1 MAFNFDMRFLNVPP
15 KKITRESLIDFIND
29 TSATKR
35 LCFAMR
41 EQSMPLK
48 EGYGKDVLKW
58 FNLPFR
64 DTIGPILEEMLG
76 IHVCSRKDGIGCYYP
91 CKKVEEVHALQQFVD
106 KYRSV
111 VFLRDKLDL
120 SIALSMRELEVESG
134 ARTYLGQLEYLVK
147 YEDDVDRT
155 GEKEE
160 LVKAFKSILS
170 DFPFFKYA
178 DYICAVP
185 SSKNFMRDIAA
196 RLNRFPDISSAVCW
210 ADKQHA
216 AKNTE
221 DGMTKFEMLEHSG
234 FAIDSAVD
242 LKNKSVLL
250 IDDLYRSGITMQ
262 YIAMKL
268 KEAGASRVFGIAIIK
283 GLRNK

>member
-1 MAFNFDMRFLNVPP
+1 
-15 KKITRESLIDFIND
+15 
-29 TSATKR
+29 
-35 LCFAMR
+35 
-41 EQSMPLK
+41 
-48 EGYGKDVLKW
+48 
-58 FNLPFR
+58 
-64 DTIGPILEEMLG
+64 
-76 IHVCSRKDGIGCYYP
+76 
-91 CKKVEEVHALQQFVD
+91 
-106 KYRSV
+106 
-111 VFLRDKLDL
+111 
-120 SIALSMRELEVESG
+120 
-134 ARTYLGQLEYLVK
+134 
-147 YEDDVDRT
+147 
-155 GEKEE
+155 
-160 LVKAFKSILS
+160 
-170 DFPFFKYA
+170 
-178 DYICAVP
+178 
-185 SSKNFMRDIAA
+185 MRDIAA

-234 FAIDSAVD
+234 FVIDSAVD

>member
-64 DTIGPILEEMLG
+64 DTIGPN
-76 IHVCSRKDGIGCYYP
+76 SRRNAGDSCLFKEKDGIGCYYP

-111 VFLRDKLDL
+111 VFL
-120 SIALSMRELEVESG
+120 
-134 ARTYLGQLEYLVK
+134 
-147 YEDDVDRT
+147 T
-155 GEKEE
+155 G
-160 LVKAFKSILS
+160 
-170 DFPFFKYA
+170 
-178 DYICAVP
+178 
-185 SSKNFMRDIAA
+185 
-196 RLNRFPDISSAVCW
+196 
-210 ADKQHA
+210 
-216 AKNTE
+216 
-221 DGMTKFEMLEHSG
+221 
-234 FAIDSAVD
+234 
-242 LKNKSVLL
+242 
-250 IDDLYRSGITMQ
+250 
-262 YIAMKL
+262 
-268 KEAGASRVFGIAIIK
+268 
-283 GLRNK
+283 

>member
-160 LVKAFKSILS
+160 LVKAFESILS

-178 DYICAVP
+178 DYICANTSV
-185 SSKNFMRDIAA
+185 NF
-196 RLNRFPDISSAVCW
+196 
-210 ADKQHA
+210 
-216 AKNTE
+216 
-221 DGMTKFEMLEHSG
+221 
-234 FAIDSAVD
+234 
-242 LKNKSVLL
+242 
-250 IDDLYRSGITMQ
+250 YR
-262 YIAMKL
+262 
-268 KEAGASRVFGIAIIK
+268 
-283 GLRNK
+283 

>member
-111 VFLRDKLDL
+111 
-120 SIALSMRELEVESG
+120 
-134 ARTYLGQLEYLVK
+134 
-147 YEDDVDRT
+147 
-155 GEKEE
+155 
-160 LVKAFKSILS
+160 
-170 DFPFFKYA
+170 
-178 DYICAVP
+178 
-185 SSKNFMRDIAA
+185 
-196 RLNRFPDISSAVCW
+196 
-210 ADKQHA
+210 
-216 AKNTE
+216 
-221 DGMTKFEMLEHSG
+221 
-234 FAIDSAVD
+234 
-242 LKNKSVLL
+242 
-250 IDDLYRSGITMQ
+250 Q